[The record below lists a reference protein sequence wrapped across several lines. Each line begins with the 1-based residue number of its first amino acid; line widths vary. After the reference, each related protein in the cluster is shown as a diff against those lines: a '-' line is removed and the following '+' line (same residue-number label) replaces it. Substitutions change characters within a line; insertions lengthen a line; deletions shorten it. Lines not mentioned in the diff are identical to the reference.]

1 MPVFSAYW
9 PFDFFLEIVE
19 FAYENKTTEDLF
31 TASAR
36 VGEGKRE
43 SALHM
48 LAPL

>member
-19 FAYENKTTEDLF
+19 FAYENKTTEDLL

-36 VGEGKRE
+36 GGGG
-43 SALHM
+43 
-48 LAPL
+48 